1 MGDLKDTV
9 VSFKTKSVLK
19 KKIHSIAKKENRS
32 MTGQIEV
39 FLYEKIKDYEKK
51 HGKL

>member
-19 KKIHSIAKKENRS
+19 RKLHSIAKKENRS